1 MDIFDSIVFVSI
13 FDVIRNFLIF
23 AFLLVVCFWPRQIG
37 KPWFVI
43 ALTFWLVSSL
53 YFAALYFV
61 AKLTDNFQLY
71 QNMETVT
78 TFMRIVD
85 FFSYPFLLIGFVR
98 VGMATRSLIKKSQ
111 LATMS
116 DQNDKPS
123 LKPHRGDLVLSLGLV
138 GLLGILPIALA
149 AWVLGSSDFRRIRAG
164 EMEPAGF
171 AATLI
176 GYLSGIAGTILF
188 LIGMVAAL
196 IMIRNYAL
204 Y

>member
-1 MDIFDSIVFVSI
+1 MDIFESAVFVSI
-13 FDVIRNFLIF
+13 LAVIRNVLIF
-23 AFLLVVCFWPRQIG
+23 AFLLVVSFWPRQIG
-37 KPWFVI
+37 RPWFVI

-61 AKLTDNFQLY
+61 AELTDNFQIY

-78 TFMRIVD
+78 TFMRILD
-85 FFSYPFLLIGFVR
+85 FLSYPFLLIGFVR

-111 LATMS
+111 LATIS
-116 DQNDKPS
+116 VQNNKTP

-149 AWVLGSSDFRRIRAG
+149 AWVLGSRDFRRIRAG

-171 AATLI
+171 AATII

-188 LIGMVAAL
+188 FLAMVAAL